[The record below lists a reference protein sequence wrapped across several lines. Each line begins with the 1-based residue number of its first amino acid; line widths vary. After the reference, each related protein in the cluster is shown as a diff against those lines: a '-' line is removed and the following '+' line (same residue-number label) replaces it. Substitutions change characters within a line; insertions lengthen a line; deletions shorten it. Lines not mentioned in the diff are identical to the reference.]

1 MNTIS
6 TSRAG
11 AASRVMRRVLVMSA
25 LLLLAGCASTTSSV
39 DPLEPM
45 NRKFYAANEALDKYA
60 VKPVVNTYIKIT
72 PALIRAAIAN
82 FFDNIGDIFSSIN
95 GLLQG
100 KPVKAGAD
108 LSRFV
113 INTTLGMAGFVD
125 IASKMGIE
133 SGNEDL
139 GQTLGYWGLGQ
150 GPYLF
155 LPLLGPTTFRD
166 GSGLGVQFYADP
178 LDYVIEDPG
187 VRNGVTA
194 LRIID
199 ARADAEDVVNLVD
212 RAALDRYRFI
222 RSAYLQRRLYLVH
235 DGRPPDDSEE

>member
-1 MNTIS
+1 MNRIS
-6 TSRAG
+6 TVRASATGRYARRLLALG
-11 AASRVMRRVLVMSA
+11 AV
-25 LLLLAGCASTTSSV
+25 LLLAGCANTASM

-45 NRKFYAANEALDKYA
+45 NRKFYAANEVLDKYA
-60 VKPVVNTYIKIT
+60 VKPVVNTYVKIT
-72 PALIRAAIAN
+72 PSLIRAAIAN
-82 FFDNIGDIFSSIN
+82 FFDNIGDIFSGLN
-95 GLLQG
+95 GVLQG

-108 LSRFV
+108 FSRFV
-113 INTTLGMAGFVD
+113 INSTLGMAGFVD
-125 IASKMGIE
+125 IASKMGIQ

-166 GSGLGVQFYADP
+166 GTGLGVQLYVDP
-178 LDYVIEDPG
+178 LDYVFEDTG

-194 LRIID
+194 LRLVD
-199 ARADAEDVVNLVD
+199 ARADADDVLNVVD

-235 DGRPPDDSEE
+235 DGHPPDDSEE

>member
-1 MNTIS
+1 MTTVLAS
-6 TSRAG
+6 TARPCTRLLLSLS
-11 AASRVMRRVLVMSA
+11 AA
-25 LLLLAGCASTTSSV
+25 LLLAGCATASPS

-45 NRKFYAANEALDKYA
+45 NRKFYAVNEVLDKYA

-72 PALIRAAIAN
+72 PALIRAAVAN
-82 FFDNIGDIFSSIN
+82 FFDNIGDVLSTVN
-95 GLLQG
+95 DVLQV
-100 KPVKAGAD
+100 KPAKAGAD
-108 LSRFV
+108 LSRVV
-113 INTTLGMAGFVD
+113 INSTLGMAGFVD

-133 SGNEDL
+133 AGNEDF

-150 GPYLF
+150 GPYVF
-155 LPLLGPTTFRD
+155 LPLIGPTTFRD
-166 GSGLGVQFYADP
+166 GTGLAAQIYADP
-178 LDYVIEDPG
+178 LDYVIEDNG

-199 ARADAEDVVNLVD
+199 ARAGAEDAISLVNN
-212 RAALDRYRFI
+212 AALDRYRYI